1 MPTPA
6 SILVVD
12 DDADVRS
19 VLARMLEIGGYQ
31 VFEAGDGKQAV
42 AEARNRPIDL
52 LITDLVMPE
61 QEGIETIKLLRK
73 EYPALKIIAISG
85 AFGGDFLT
93 VAGYLGA
100 AETLQKPL
108 RLDAILSTVE
118 RVLKSASS

>member
-1 MPTPA
+1 MSSPA

-19 VLARMLEIGGYQ
+19 VLVRMLEIGGYK

-42 AEARNRPIDL
+42 AEAHAHPIDL

-85 AFGGDFLT
+85 AFGGDFLA

-100 AETLQKPL
+100 TETLQKPL
-108 RLDAILSTVE
+108 QLDAILSTVE
-118 RVLKSASS
+118 RVLKSD